1 MWFSRSLIELYNL
14 AGSSGQAQQH
24 AQLLTCTLETGA
36 MQNRSTARRSSGAP
50 RRRRKNLYVDQPK
63 IERVKALLGTS
74 TETEAI
80 DRALDLAEDWV
91 VFGREVGDG
100 LSLLVNRGGF
110 TDRFPARRRR

>member
-1 MWFSRSLIELYNL
+1 MP
-14 AGSSGQAQQH
+14 
-24 AQLLTCTLETGA
+24 
-36 MQNRSTARRSSGAP
+36 NRSEARQTSGSH

-91 VFGREVGDG
+91 VFGREVGEG
-100 LSLLVNRGGF
+100 LTLLVSRGGF
-110 TDRFPARRRR
+110 TDRFPTRRRR

>member
-1 MWFSRSLIELYNL
+1 LSRNL
-14 AGSSGQAQQH
+14 EDSV
-24 AQLLTCTLETGA
+24 
-36 MQNRSTARRSSGAP
+36 MPNRSTVRRTGGPP

-80 DRALDLAEDWV
+80 DRALDLAEDWA

-100 LSLLVNRGGF
+100 LTLLVNRGGF
-110 TDRFPARRRR
+110 TDRFRPARRRR

>member
-1 MWFSRSLIELYNL
+1 MYNFDC
-14 AGSSGQAQQH
+14 SSGQARRTS
-24 AQLLTCTLETGA
+24 ALDVPFRDRI
-36 MQNRSTARRSSGAP
+36 MPNRSAARRSSEPP

-91 VFGREVGDG
+91 FFGREVGDG
-100 LSLLVNRGGF
+100 LTLLVSRGGF
-110 TDRFPARRRR
+110 TDRLPTRRRR